1 MCSVL
6 IFVFCIFGSQ
16 VVVYFGYLGELVG
29 YDYWVVGVVIGLVI
43 LFGLCEVLKGCKD
56 KLEEIEEEVEGEEV
70 FV

>member
-1 MCSVL
+1 M
-6 IFVFCIFGSQ
+6 
-16 VVVYFGYLGELVG
+16 GELVG